1 MTAGSRHPAAPEA
14 TSEEP
19 EATGEEAEA
28 APHDAVSE
36 DRLLGGR
43 VRLSQPVE
51 GYRAAID
58 PVFLAAAVPARA
70 GESVL
75 DLVRGAGAAALC
87 LLARV
92 PGTRVTGLELQADL
106 VRLAGENARA
116 NGAAD
121 RFFAIAGDVARPPPR
136 LAPGAFHHVLCNPPQ
151 LMAEGS
157 RPSPNPARDAA
168 NREGE
173 ARLADWVTAAL
184 AMVRPK
190 GSLGFVHRADRLD
203 ALLAALVG
211 RAGEIVVFP
220 LWPRRGQ
227 AAKRILLRAR
237 KGVATPL
244 RLSPGLVLH
253 EADGRFTPAANAV
266 LREGKGLEL

>member
-1 MTAGSRHPAAPEA
+1 MTAGSQGPASPASAEA
-14 TSEEP
+14 TP
-19 EATGEEAEA
+19 Q
-28 APHDAVSE
+28 DAVSE

-43 VRLSQPVE
+43 VRLSQPAE

-75 DLVRGAGAAALC
+75 DLGCGVGAAALC

-92 PGTRVTGLELQADL
+92 PELSVTGLEIQAEL
-106 VRLAGENARA
+106 VRLAGENART

-121 RFFAIAGDVARPPPR
+121 RFLAIAGDVARPPPR

-151 LMAEGS
+151 LVADAS
-157 RPSPNPARDAA
+157 QPAKSPARDAA
-168 NREGE
+168 TREGA
-173 ARLADWVTAAL
+173 ARLGDWIKTAL
-184 AMVRPK
+184 AMLQPK

-203 ALLAALVG
+203 ALLAALSG

-220 LWPRRGQ
+220 LWPRQGQ
-227 AAKRILLRAR
+227 AAKRILVRAR
-237 KGVATPL
+237 KAVATPL

-266 LREGKGLEL
+266 LREGAGLEL